1 MFGCSQRVRVLLFE
15 MLSIS
20 ACLENQKVQRKGR
33 ITWKQTNKTGN
44 NRWDISSLREVMF
57 HHKLDAICSK
67 LFFFGLFSLTL
78 NVQKLFVKL
87 CHSCNF
93 AVKNQL
99 QTDSNVQASH

>member
-15 MLSIS
+15 MLSKCMFREPKS
-20 ACLENQKVQRKGR
+20 AEEGKDYLEKD
-33 ITWKQTNKTGN
+33 KQ
-44 NRWDISSLREVMF
+44 NRQQSMGHSSLREVMF

-93 AVKNQL
+93 VVKNQL

>member
-1 MFGCSQRVRVLLFE
+1 MFGCGQRVRELLLE
-15 MLSIS
+15 MLSKCMFREPKS
-20 ACLENQKVQRKGR
+20 AEEGKDYLETDND
-33 ITWKQTNKTGN
+33 
-44 NRWDISSLREVMF
+44 RWDISSLREVMF

-93 AVKNQL
+93 VVKNQL

>member
-1 MFGCSQRVRVLLFE
+1 MFGCGQRVRELLLE
-15 MLSIS
+15 MLPKCMFREPKS
-20 ACLENQKVQRKGR
+20 AEEGKDYLEK
-33 ITWKQTNKTGN
+33 TNKTDN

-67 LFFFGLFSLTL
+67 LFFFGLFSLAL
-78 NVQKLFVKL
+78 NVQKLFVKV

-93 AVKNQL
+93 VVKNQL

>member
-15 MLSIS
+15 MLPKCMFREPKS
-20 ACLENQKVQRKGR
+20 AEEGSR
-33 ITWKQTNKTGN
+33 ITWKQTNKIDN

-78 NVQKLFVKL
+78 NV
-87 CHSCNF
+87 
-93 AVKNQL
+93 
-99 QTDSNVQASH
+99 

>member
-1 MFGCSQRVRVLLFE
+1 M
-15 MLSIS
+15 
-20 ACLENQKVQRKGR
+20 QRKGR
-33 ITWKQTNKTGN
+33 ITWKKTNKTDN

-67 LFFFGLFSLTL
+67 LDAICSKLFFFGLFSLAL

-93 AVKNQL
+93 VVKNQL

>member
-1 MFGCSQRVRVLLFE
+1 
-15 MLSIS
+15 
-20 ACLENQKVQRKGR
+20 
-33 ITWKQTNKTGN
+33 
-44 NRWDISSLREVMF
+44 MF

-67 LFFFGLFSLTL
+67 LFFFGLFSLAL

-93 AVKNQL
+93 VVKNQL

>member
-15 MLSIS
+15 MLPKCMFREPKS
-20 ACLENQKVQRKGR
+20 AEEGKDYLETDND
-33 ITWKQTNKTGN
+33 
-44 NRWDISSLREVMF
+44 RWDISSLREVMF

-67 LFFFGLFSLTL
+67 LFFFGLFSLAL

-93 AVKNQL
+93 VVKNRL